1 MPAFLIRAAALSVAF
16 LSGDSLSVY
25 CRPDS
30 ASTIYGMLL
39 PGESVE
45 LTVIAPNGWLGFI
58 PGTAQAAA
66 TGSFRYRWLPPG
78 SAPVDTTGLERVW
91 APAAGITYAITVAD
105 TPVHSS
111 ADTSSAVL
119 FTLEGGTASEVV
131 EQNSNWLRITGG
143 PEGVSGWIQ
152 SAHISLSRD

>member
-1 MPAFLIRAAALSVAF
+1 MPAFLIHAAALSVAF

-30 ASTIYGMLL
+30 ASTIFGMLL

-45 LTVIAPNGWLGFI
+45 LTVMAPNGWLGFI

-78 SAPVDTTGLERVW
+78 STPMDTTGLERVW
-91 APAAGITYAITVAD
+91 APAAGITYAIAVAD
-105 TPVHSS
+105 TPVYSG

-119 FTLEGGTASEVV
+119 FTLEGGNAAEVI
-131 EQNSNWLRITGG
+131 ERNSDWLRIVGSSQ
-143 PEGVSGWIQ
+143 GVFGWIQ
-152 SAHISLSRD
+152 PAHISLSQD